1 MRLSG
6 PDSIPIAQNI
16 FKGGNGRVLHELPS
30 HRISYGHIVSGEKV
44 IDEVLITVMRAP
56 RTYTKEDIVEI
67 NCHGGIVPLKRVL
80 ELTLSGGARLAEPGE
95 FTKRAFLNGRIDLS
109 QAEAVLDIINSR
121 TEKSCN
127 AALSQLGGILRGKVE
142 DMCRKINDMLVNV
155 EAAIDFSTEG
165 ILPPSNN
172 ELCSGILSLTEEIE
186 KLLST
191 ANAGTVLREGLK
203 VSIVG
208 RPNVGKSSLFNAI
221 VGNER
226 VIVTPVP
233 GTTRDVVEEMVT
245 MEGIPVIIA
254 DTAGIVRNS
263 TDVIEKEGVIR
274 SLRSFN
280 ESDLS
285 IIVIDGSEPLTEKD
299 ICVLEDFRE
308 KKSITVINKCDLPVN
323 VRCSQVEA
331 ITGKNGVL
339 MVSAVRNAGI
349 DSLRKAIAHTV
360 WSGELE
366 ADEQII
372 VTRVRHAGALS
383 KALNALKCALA
394 CLKESMSEEILAF
407 ELRQSLDS
415 LGEIVGKGTN
425 EDILNGIFSEFCIG
439 K

>member
-6 PDSIPIAQNI
+6 PDSVSIAQNI
-16 FKGGNGRVLHELPS
+16 FRSGNGRILSEGTS

-67 NCHGGIVPLKRVL
+67 NCHGGMVPLRRVL

-109 QAEAVLDIINSR
+109 QAEAVLDIINSK

-127 AALSQLGGILRGKVE
+127 VALSQLGGMLRSKVE
-142 DMCRKINDMLVNV
+142 DMCRNINDMLVSV
-155 EAAIDFSTEG
+155 EAAIDFSTED

-172 ELCSGILSLTEEIE
+172 ELCSRILSLTEEIE

-191 ANAGTVLREGLK
+191 ANTGMVLREGLK
-203 VSIVG
+203 VSIAG
-208 RPNVGKSSLFNAI
+208 RPNVGKSRLFNAI
-221 VGNER
+221 VGSER

-245 MEGIPVIIA
+245 MEGIPVVIA

-263 TDVIEKEGVIR
+263 ADVVEKEGVIR
-274 SLRSFN
+274 SLRSFD

-285 IIVIDGSEPLTEKD
+285 IIVIDGSEPLTEED
-299 ICVLEDFRE
+299 ICILEDFRG

-331 ITGKNGVL
+331 IIGKNGVL
-339 MVSAVRNAGI
+339 MVSAVCNTGV

-366 ADEQII
+366 AGEQII
-372 VTRVRHAGALS
+372 VTRVRHARSLR
-383 KALNALKCALA
+383 KALNAFECALA

-415 LGEIVGKGTN
+415 LGEIVGKVTN
-425 EDILNGIFSEFCIG
+425 EDILRGIFSEFCIG